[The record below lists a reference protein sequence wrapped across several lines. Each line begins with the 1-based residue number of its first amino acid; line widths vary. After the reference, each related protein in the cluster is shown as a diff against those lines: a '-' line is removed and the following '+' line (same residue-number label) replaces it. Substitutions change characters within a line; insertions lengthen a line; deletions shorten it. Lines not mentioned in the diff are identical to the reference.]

1 MNWGVRKLQKLLL
14 RFTLSYEAVSK
25 CKITNILSLDSFKTA
40 FIFILRYS
48 LNEVKN
54 LEIYCLD
61 AKILHYVQDDIA
73 F

>member
-1 MNWGVRKLQKLLL
+1 MQKLLL
-14 RFTLSYEAVSK
+14 RFAPPYEAVSK

-48 LNEVKN
+48 LNEVKI
-54 LEIYCLD
+54 LEIYCLG
-61 AKILHYVQDDIA
+61 AKVLHYVQDDIT